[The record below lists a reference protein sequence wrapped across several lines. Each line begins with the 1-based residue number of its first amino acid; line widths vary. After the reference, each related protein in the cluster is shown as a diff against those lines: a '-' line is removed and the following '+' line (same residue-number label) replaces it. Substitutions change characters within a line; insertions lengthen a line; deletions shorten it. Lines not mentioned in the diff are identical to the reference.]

1 MIARKDTWSYRASKF
16 VRRNKTGVIAAA
28 LVVLA
33 LVGGI
38 VATSWQAQ
46 VARAERAK
54 AERRF
59 NEVRHLAIPRS
70 LNYTTP
76 LKNFPVR
83 LLRAN
88 YW

>member
-33 LVGGI
+33 LLAESLRLHGRRKLQRRNAPRPNVDSMKSAI
-38 VATSWQAQ
+38 WQI
-46 VARAERAK
+46 
-54 AERRF
+54 RRF
-59 NEVRHLAIPRS
+59 

-83 LLRAN
+83 PLRVN